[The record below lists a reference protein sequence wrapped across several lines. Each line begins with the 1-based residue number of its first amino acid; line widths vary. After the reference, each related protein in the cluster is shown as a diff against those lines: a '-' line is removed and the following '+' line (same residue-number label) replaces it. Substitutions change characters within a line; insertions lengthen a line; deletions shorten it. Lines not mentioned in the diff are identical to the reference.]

1 MITREKIYL
10 DAESLFLLALDLFL
24 IAEIM
29 DHTYFPMPSEI
40 NNTIEL
46 ISVVLVII
54 KILWDFKLKEN
65 FISLSSFII
74 LTIFISISILSALN
88 IRNVQPII
96 TAILIMGARKV
107 DFIKILKHFAVV
119 ASFCLLITFIAY
131 FLGIANSPVL
141 VRDGVIR
148 YTFGYKWPTDL
159 AELITFI
166 LMSELYICM
175 HRKKRLSFRIPIY
188 IIVGLFS
195 YYVINARL
203 ASTAIFALIPLS
215 LFYKSKIFQK
225 SKLVKSI
232 LVLFMPICVLLSIF
246 LVTLYTRFPK
256 SIFLVNLDNLLSHRL
271 YLEVTGVKL
280 YGYTIF
286 GQNIVD
292 DYIVRFH
299 NSWFYIDS
307 SYYIFLLEY
316 GIALLIFL
324 CMMYIVFVKRCLQI
338 QEHILAIMLSI
349 SCIIGLVA
357 QVWYLPEYNIFL
369 LSFFPIIE
377 NKLKI

>member
-10 DAESLFLLALDLFL
+10 DAENLFLLALDLFL

-40 NNTIEL
+40 NNTMKL

-65 FISLSSFII
+65 YISLSSFII

-88 IRNVQPII
+88 IRNDQPII

-203 ASTAIFALIPLS
+203 ASTAIFVLIPLS

-256 SIFLVNLDNLLSHRL
+256 SIFLVNLDNLLSYRL

-280 YGYTIF
+280 Y

-369 LSFFPIIE
+369 LSFFSIIE